1 MHVKLDELLHNI
13 VKDYFL
19 LQDVLGNEADIT
31 TYKVY
36 SIEISQIELARVDRR
51 KLHFSFL
58 LGGHGRT
65 DLYSAVHQQTS
76 PLPARPAQSVL

>member
-36 SIEISQIELARVDRR
+36 SRDISD
-51 KLHFSFL
+51 
-58 LGGHGRT
+58 
-65 DLYSAVHQQTS
+65 
-76 PLPARPAQSVL
+76 